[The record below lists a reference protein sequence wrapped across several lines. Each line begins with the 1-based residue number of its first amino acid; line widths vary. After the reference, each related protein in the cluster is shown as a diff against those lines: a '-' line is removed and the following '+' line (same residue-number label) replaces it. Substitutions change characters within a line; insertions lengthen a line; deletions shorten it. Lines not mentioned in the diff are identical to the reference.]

1 VCEAYKSHREV
12 YMRNLRCLCSCQP
25 RRFGDG
31 VEDYRTFFD
40 ELDDEGKVVFML
52 GGPVDGR
59 APESKEEL

>member
-1 VCEAYKSHREV
+1 
-12 YMRNLRCLCSCQP
+12 MRNLRCLCSCQP